1 MFVRYPGWRTGAN
14 CTPLRHGTVARRANR
29 NVGPCWIFWVWNQG
43 AFVVLW
49 LVCWDCWPPWRPK
62 LAARLAQLLLGVTI
76 SAMGVWRVAQRL
88 GQAAASYSEALS
100 QYHAD
105 SRSEGASVEEA
116 PPAVILGVDGCT
128 LGMQIRPH
136 RRRRVGTEPLPAL
149 PVIEQGHFREV
160 KTGVLLLPS
169 ERVETS
175 PGRRSVVRRYLVTCL
190 GEADEIFRR
199 LYAQLRELGWLDPD
213 HTVVVIVGG
222 PRGYPAEWIW
232 NRAPMFVHHCEI
244 LDFWHALE
252 HAWTFAR
259 LRFRRGFRTGRPLGS
274 SSCRRPA
281 GRQGARGD
289 RRLETP
295 AA

>member
-49 LVCWDCWPPWRPK
+49 LVCWDCWPPWRPTNW
-62 LAARLAQLLLGVTI
+62 RRGWHSCCWEGPSVPW
-76 SAMGVWRVAQRL
+76 GVWRVAQRL

-136 RRRRVGTEPLPAL
+136 RRRRVGTEP
-149 PVIEQGHFREV
+149 
-160 KTGVLLLPS
+160 
-169 ERVETS
+169 
-175 PGRRSVVRRYLVTCL
+175 
-190 GEADEIFRR
+190 
-199 LYAQLRELGWLDPD
+199 
-213 HTVVVIVGG
+213 
-222 PRGYPAEWIW
+222 
-232 NRAPMFVHHCEI
+232 
-244 LDFWHALE
+244 
-252 HAWTFAR
+252 
-259 LRFRRGFRTGRPLGS
+259 
-274 SSCRRPA
+274 
-281 GRQGARGD
+281 
-289 RRLETP
+289 
-295 AA
+295 